1 MDDQIGLKIGLAIF
15 GGALLALSSS
25 LNYLF
30 FGKITGLSGYLYYV
44 VGFKFGPLFHLR
56 LCYIVGMTTV
66 IDIYFNTAGREL
78 FGLPVLDPEDE
89 INVVSWIIGGLL
101 IGFGVR
107 WSGGCTTGHGVC
119 GLPRLS
125 KRAITAVCIFMIFG
139 IATASINAV
148 IGPLPPSYKFEKESK
163 FYYSIVPRI
172 VLSVYQFAA
181 FVYIV
186 YYLVTKRPNLQK
198 ISPLAYFFTGTIGGL
213 GFLISGMCRRQKILH
228 FLALNRDWDPSLL
241 FVMGTAAGIN
251 LITFQYTM
259 RKKEAFFNKDIDLPD
274 TFMDKGIYIGPAIFG
289 VGWGIIGLCPG
300 PALANIT
307 VLGWSLSIVILIY
320 IGQYLFDF
328 SENQYYKRIED
339 HKAEVKE
346 EDNDGASKVI
356 TAQSKYVID
365 MKEEDNG
372 GVINETV
379 VHFSGTHNDSITQF
393 TGLNNDSVQVK

>member
-1 MDDQIGLKIGLAIF
+1 MDDQIGLKIGLALF
-15 GGALLALSSS
+15 GGALIALSSS

-56 LCYIVGMTTV
+56 LCFIVGMITV
-66 IDIYFNTAGREL
+66 VDIYYNTAGSEL
-78 FGLPVLDPEDE
+78 LGLAILDPEEE
-89 INVVSWIIGGLL
+89 INLVSWIIGGLL

-125 KRAITAVCIFMIFG
+125 KRALTAVCIFMIFG

-148 IGPLPPSYKFEKESK
+148 IGPLPPSFKFEKESK
-163 FYYSIVPRI
+163 FYYNIVPRI
-172 VLSVYQFAA
+172 VLSCYQFAA
-181 FVYIV
+181 LVFIV
-186 YYLVTKRPNLQK
+186 YFLVTKRAKVQK
-198 ISPLAYFFTGTIGGL
+198 FSPLAYFFTGTICGL

-228 FLALNRDWDPSLL
+228 FLALNSEWDPSLM
-241 FVMGTAAGIN
+241 FVMGSAAGIN
-251 LITFQYTM
+251 LLTFQYTI

-274 TFMDKGIYIGPAIFG
+274 SYMDKGIYIGPALFG

-307 VLGWSLSIVILIY
+307 VLGWSLSVVILIF
-320 IGQYLFDF
+320 IGQYMFDYC
-328 SENQYYKRIED
+328 ERQYYKRLED
-339 HKAEVKE
+339 HKAEAKE
-346 EDNDGASKVI
+346 EDNDGSNKVI
-356 TAQSKYVID
+356 TVQAKYEVD

-372 GVINETV
+372 EVNNDTV
-379 VHFSGTHNDSITQF
+379 VNFTGAHNDSITQF
-393 TGLNNDSVQVK
+393 TGLQIDPVKL